1 VNALVATLLTYDE
14 ELFDYRNFILWT
26 FRSALEYTASMPECD
41 DAEKEWEG
49 HVLAAA
55 AIAEIAGAKVRDW
68 DFEFESGPYIGDP
81 GAGGA
86 LWDGKHGFCKGR
98 WELWQRRFFEVSA
111 DTTEALLSDEAREKA
126 RMAGEIMVKLSA

>member
-1 VNALVATLLTYDE
+1 MTYDE
-14 ELFDYRNFILWT
+14 ELFDYRRFILWT
-26 FRSALEYTASMPECD
+26 FRSALEYTASMPEYYHS
-41 DAEKEWEG
+41 EKEWEG

-55 AIAEIAGAKVRDW
+55 AIAGIAGAKVRQW
-68 DFEFESGPYIGDP
+68 DDEFESGPYIGDP

-111 DTTEALLSDEAREKA
+111 DATEALLSDEAREKS
-126 RMAGEIMVKLSA
+126 RQAGEIMVKLGA